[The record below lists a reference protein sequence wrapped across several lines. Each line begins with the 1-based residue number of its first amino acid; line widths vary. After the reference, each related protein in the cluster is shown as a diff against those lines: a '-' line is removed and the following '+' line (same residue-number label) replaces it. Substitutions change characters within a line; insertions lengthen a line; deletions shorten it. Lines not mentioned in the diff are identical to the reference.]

1 MQPNLGVNRQDYP
14 DLRGSGN
21 LKSSV
26 INFFYSQEMLQKQVL
41 YYREGSKDSREKN
54 FVIPLERGLEK
65 PLPIP
70 TLGQKNLHRVDL
82 TVES

>member
-26 INFFYSQEMLQKQVL
+26 INFFKSHEMLQKQVL
-41 YYREGSKDSREKN
+41 YYREGTKVSREKI
-54 FVIPLERGLEK
+54 FVIALEMVLER
-65 PLPIP
+65 PRPIP
-70 TLGQKNLHRVDL
+70 TLLELKP
-82 TVES
+82 SYSI

>member
-26 INFFYSQEMLQKQVL
+26 INFFYSHEMLQKQVL
-41 YYREGSKDSREKN
+41 YYREGTKVSRKKN
-54 FVIPLERGLEK
+54 FVIALERGLEK

-70 TLGQKNLHRVDL
+70 TLFRVHVFL
-82 TVES
+82 GYLYL